1 MKRRREMT
9 EAEGIQYLKK
19 NYGETYFKNYNDL
32 MMEFRYLA
40 WKRICPTMFIIEEE
54 TEEE

>member
-9 EAEGIQYLKK
+9 EAEGIQYLKE

-32 MMEFRYLA
+32 MMKFRYLA
-40 WKRICPTMFIIEEE
+40 WKRISPTMFIIEEE
-54 TEEE
+54 EEE